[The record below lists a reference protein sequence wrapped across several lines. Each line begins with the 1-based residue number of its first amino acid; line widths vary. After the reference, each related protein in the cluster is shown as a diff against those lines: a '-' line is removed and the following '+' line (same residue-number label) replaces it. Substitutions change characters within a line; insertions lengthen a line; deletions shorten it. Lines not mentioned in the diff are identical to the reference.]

1 MVDRVTAPAEEGLSV
16 PKTDNV
22 EIERPGWLPENFKDT
37 EDLWKSYQEL
47 RKDHT
52 KKSQELA
59 EVRKAKPDDDWKAT
73 DKNGMADQKEEPEE
87 KSEEKAE
94 KSEKSE
100 LTDIE
105 QAKQLLPGF
114 SQDELVEISNYAWE
128 NGELTEEHYAKL
140 AKEGYSK
147 EIVDQ
152 FMAGQFAVV
161 EGQRNALINAGGGE
175 ERVTHMFQWAAQNL
189 PKAEIDA
196 FNSKFDAGGADALLA
211 METLVSKYERSGVAI
226 GPSLMQ
232 GANAS
237 GGDASTFK
245 STAQVVAAIQDPR
258 YQTDPAY
265 RREVEQKIARSQV
278 L

>member
-59 EVRKAKPDDDWKAT
+59 EVRKSKPEDDWKAT
-73 DKNGMADQKEEPEE
+73 DENGMADQKEQPEE
-87 KSEEKAE
+87 KTEPKKDQQEKPV
-94 KSEKSE
+94 
-100 LTDIE
+100 DMD

-114 SQDELVEISNYAWE
+114 SEDEISEISNYAWE
-128 NGELTEEHYAKL
+128 NGELTDEHYAKL
-140 AKEGYSK
+140 EKAGYNRA
-147 EIVDQ
+147 IVDQ
-152 FMAGQFAVV
+152 FMQGQFAVV

-189 PKAEIDA
+189 PKAEVDA

-226 GPSLMQ
+226 GPSIMQ
-232 GANAS
+232 GANAA
-237 GGDASTFK
+237 GGDTSTFK